1 MPRYHLVFII
11 LSSFGLILS
20 PYVFFRDVS
29 QQTTN
34 YKPQTTNHK
43 LYNFNEFL
51 LCPTIALHAL
61 APTCLHHLV
70 LSHLIADIT

>member
-1 MPRYHLVFII
+1 MPWHHLVFII

-20 PYVFFRDVS
+20 PYVFFRDVFL
-29 QQTTN
+29 TTN
-34 YKPQTTNHK
+34 HKLYNHK

-61 APTCLHHLV
+61 ATTYLHHLV
-70 LSHLIADIT
+70 LSHLTADIT